1 MWRREGGRDRGRV
14 RVCLIISSLE
24 DEREA
29 RKASCGERKGDGGE
43 LKGAAGAAGNA
54 DDAFAV
60 VVKFCSAR
68 KDIMCDAAAFFAA
81 FKAFS
86 PGTEARAFSE

>member
-1 MWRREGGRDRGRV
+1 MGREK
-14 RVCLIISSLE
+14 
-24 DEREA
+24 ERE
-29 RKASCGERKGDGGE
+29 GGE

-68 KDIMCDAAAFFAA
+68 KDIMCDAAAFFTA
-81 FKAFS
+81 FKAFFPRS
-86 PGTEARAFSE
+86 RSEGVLRVAAVFIHGSLPLLPRPLKPIF

>member
-1 MWRREGGRDRGRV
+1 MGREK
-14 RVCLIISSLE
+14 
-24 DEREA
+24 ERE
-29 RKASCGERKGDGGE
+29 GGE

-81 FKAFS
+81 FKLFPPEQKRGRSQSSRRVHSWLFAVASASF
-86 PGTEARAFSE
+86 EANFLIGAPDG